1 MEKIRR
7 RKLNQ
12 DNGRG
17 GQYSRLRARFCF
29 SPERS
34 GGKKIAKNIISEVML
49 MLRREQDLNLRL
61 RRDVIALI
69 SGGNWF

>member
-1 MEKIRR
+1 
-7 RKLNQ
+7 
-12 DNGRG
+12 
-17 GQYSRLRARFCF
+17 
-29 SPERS
+29 
-34 GGKKIAKNIISEVML
+34 ML